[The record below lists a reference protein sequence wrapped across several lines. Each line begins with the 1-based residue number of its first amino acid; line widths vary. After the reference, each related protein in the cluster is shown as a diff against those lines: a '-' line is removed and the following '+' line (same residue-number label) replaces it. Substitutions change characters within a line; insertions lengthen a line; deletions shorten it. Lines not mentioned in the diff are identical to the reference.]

1 MENIEK
7 IFKKTGWASILTSVV
22 FAILGLILAFY
33 PGTTLKVISCI
44 LGIIF
49 IVIGIF
55 KLVNY
60 FLAKGKYDFYNY
72 DLIFGLMAVVIGI
85 VTIIFKDTI
94 ESIFRIIIGI
104 WIIYSSLIRMSAS
117 FKLKTMKIDAWM
129 YSLILAL
136 LMLACGIFITFKSGS
151 IVIAIGVV
159 MIVYSIIDII
169 EDVIFMKN
177 VKDIFFIL
185 IYPSYYALVFNI

>member
-72 DLIFGLMAVVIGI
+72 DLIFGLIAVVIGI

-177 VKDIFFIL
+177 VKDIF
-185 IYPSYYALVFNI
+185 